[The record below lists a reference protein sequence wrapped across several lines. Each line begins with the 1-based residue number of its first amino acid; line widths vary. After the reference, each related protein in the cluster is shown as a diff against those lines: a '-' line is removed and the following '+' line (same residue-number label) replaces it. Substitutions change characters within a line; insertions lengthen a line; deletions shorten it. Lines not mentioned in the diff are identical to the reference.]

1 MRLRFA
7 PSLRR
12 QRQTRRQRNNDAQGT
27 AAPTRDEMNAK
38 LETIDARVDGRMRR
52 GEDSMSFMIESIR
65 EMRTALRNVQMTI
78 IVTAI
83 GATLTILLGLAAFN
97 ATLLSN
103 MVASFDSGKGMAS
116 SLAEIS
122 ANIQMT
128 NLQQERIESALRQ
141 LQPAQ

>member
-1 MRLRFA
+1 
-7 PSLRR
+7 
-12 QRQTRRQRNNDAQGT
+12 
-27 AAPTRDEMNAK
+27 
-38 LETIDARVDGRMRR
+38 
-52 GEDSMSFMIESIR
+52 MSFMIESIR

-97 ATLLSN
+97 ATLQSN

-122 ANIQMT
+122 AKIQMT

>member
-1 MRLRFA
+1 
-7 PSLRR
+7 
-12 QRQTRRQRNNDAQGT
+12 
-27 AAPTRDEMNAK
+27 MNAR

-122 ANIQMT
+122 AKIQMT
-128 NLQQERIESALRQ
+128 NLHQERIESALRQ

>member
-1 MRLRFA
+1 
-7 PSLRR
+7 
-12 QRQTRRQRNNDAQGT
+12 
-27 AAPTRDEMNAK
+27 
-38 LETIDARVDGRMRR
+38 
-52 GEDSMSFMIESIR
+52 MSFMIESIR

-97 ATLLSN
+97 ATPLSN

-122 ANIQMT
+122 AKIQMT

-141 LQPAQ
+141 LQPAQLRCEATSGGDRSPPDVAGRT

>member
-1 MRLRFA
+1 
-7 PSLRR
+7 
-12 QRQTRRQRNNDAQGT
+12 
-27 AAPTRDEMNAK
+27 
-38 LETIDARVDGRMRR
+38 
-52 GEDSMSFMIESIR
+52 MSFMIESIR

-116 SLAEIS
+116 SLA
-122 ANIQMT
+122 
-128 NLQQERIESALRQ
+128 
-141 LQPAQ
+141 